1 MLPLSQP
8 AKETD
13 VLVDNGHVSSS
24 SLRGRRGLN
33 SANRLA
39 LLLVIPDGRCFT
51 VLLASL
57 CFPSLSSAFVLLA
70 SDSVGNQNSKSK
82 RTRDGKGPS
91 PWQLVRSWEGGVW
104 GPLKSSGSLLWG
116 LGGLA
121 GHQSMSPCPRESE
134 DDPRLLSV
142 SRSHAWSLIP

>member
-24 SLRGRRGLN
+24 SLRGRHGLN

-82 RTRDGKGPS
+82 RTRDGKDLHGNLSGPGRGVSGDHSRALGPS
-91 PWQLVRSWEGGVW
+91 CG
-104 GPLKSSGSLLWG
+104 
-116 LGGLA
+116 
-121 GHQSMSPCPRESE
+121 
-134 DDPRLLSV
+134 D
-142 SRSHAWSLIP
+142 